1 MSDTMTQEIPP
12 AEAISNQQTPAADA
26 IHSAENRRATAPA
39 KGSSDSTDLC
49 SRMLLEIQAAIPP
62 LWPLQDYV
70 AVNPFFGWA
79 HKSFLQVRQQL
90 AAIRDCKMLMAP
102 SYYRTCV
109 QQGLIQSSD
118 VETALQRCA
127 SDYPELYRNVAAKQV
142 MEWVMATGD
151 QMENE
156 RQVRTVAETVDA
168 CRGSLWQSH
177 IVNDVSRHLS
187 SHFDQ
192 GQALWNSPWQG
203 QPLFQAWR
211 QMVVIGRRM
220 ELLGIRNF
228 RQFVSDMPESPAES
242 ITRSLELLGVPQAA
256 WKPFLLCQLH
266 SVSGWASFLRYQGW
280 SPGSAESLT
289 EDLVGLLAIRLV
301 YDVALACTFES
312 DCPANGWVDRS
323 ALTWDDSEFADSSP
337 FSITACYCLQV
348 ASEIAYEKQLCQ
360 SLSGQAAEKQ
370 AAEKRPTERKRL
382 QMIFCIDVRSEVFRR
397 HLESVD
403 HGIETMGFA
412 GFFGLPF
419 EFVSLGSDSGAAQC
433 PVLLNPG
440 FQIHE
445 SIGGANAKDVG
456 LAVNRRQTT
465 RQLRTIWKSFQRSA
479 ASCFS
484 FVESIG
490 LTYMGKLLTD
500 SLRITKPVA
509 SPEFDG
515 VAEDQH
521 HRCGP
526 VLKTTDGT
534 QLPLSQQITL
544 AENMLRNLGLTD
556 NFAEVVAICGH
567 GADVVNNPYKSGL
580 DCGACGGH
588 SGEPNARV
596 AALLLN
602 NPDVRDALQQRG
614 ISIPEDT
621 LFVAAIHNTTTD
633 EIKFFDT
640 ADIAPDMRQRM
651 QAIQEWTASAG
662 QLCRTERTLR
672 MAIESGAANPGNDV
686 FRRSRDWAEVRP
698 EWGLAG
704 NAAFIVA
711 PRSRTQGL
719 NLAGRTFM
727 HNYDHHNDPE
737 LRILELIMTAPMVV
751 TSWINLQYY
760 ASAVDNRHFGSGN
773 KLIHNL
779 VGQFG
784 VLEGNGGDLMTGLPW
799 QSVHDGQQYQ
809 HEPLR
814 LLVLIE
820 APPESVQIIIQR
832 HAHVR
837 HLVTNGWLSLVVLHE
852 SSYYRWTSQESWQ
865 KQNAVTCS

>member
-12 AEAISNQQTPAADA
+12 VERISHQQAPAGSAAQRFED
-26 IHSAENRRATAPA
+26 HCSAEQAPGGCDLA
-39 KGSSDSTDLC
+39 MPSD
-49 SRMLLEIQAAIPP
+49 RLLLDVQAAIPP

-79 HKSFLQVRQQL
+79 HQSFLHVRQQL
-90 AAIRDCKMLMAP
+90 AAIRDCHMLMSP
-102 SYYRTCV
+102 SYYRTRV
-109 QQGLIQSSD
+109 QQEQIRLVD
-118 VETALQRCA
+118 VDTALQRCA
-127 SDYPELYRNVAAKQV
+127 EDYPDLYRNVTAKQV
-142 MEWVMATGD
+142 MDWVMTASD
-151 QMENE
+151 QVESE
-156 RQVRTVAETVDA
+156 RQIRTVAETVDA
-168 CRGSLWQSH
+168 SRGSLWQSH

-220 ELLGIRNF
+220 ELLGIKNF
-228 RQFVSDMPESPAES
+228 RQFVTDMPDSAAES
-242 ITRSLELLGVPQAA
+242 IARSLELLGVPQTA

-266 SVSGWASFLRYQGW
+266 SVSGWASYLRYQGW

-289 EDLVGLLAIRLV
+289 DDLVALLAIRLV

-312 DCPANGWVDRS
+312 DCPAAGWVDGS
-323 ALTWDDSEFADSSP
+323 AAAFDDAEVSAGSP

-348 ASEIAYEKQLCQ
+348 ASEVAYEQHLCR
-360 SLSGQAAEKQ
+360 SLSKLDADERGDRRQTAA
-370 AAEKRPTERKRL
+370 RKRL

-403 HGIETMGFA
+403 QGIETMGFA
-412 GFFGLPF
+412 GFFGMPF
-419 EFVSLGSDSGAAQC
+419 EFVPLGSDSGAAQC

-440 FQIHE
+440 FRIHE
-445 SIGGANAKDVG
+445 GIAGADASEVG
-456 LAVNRRQTT
+456 RAIDRRQTT

-500 SLRITKPVA
+500 SLRMTKPVA
-509 SPEFDG
+509 SSEFDG

-526 VLKTTDGT
+526 VLNIADGT

-588 SGEPNARV
+588 SGEPNARL

-602 NPDVRDALQQRG
+602 NSEVRNALQQRG
-614 ISIPEDT
+614 ISIPDDT

-640 ADIAPDMRQRM
+640 AGIAADMRQRM
-651 QAIQEWTASAG
+651 QTIQDWTAAAG
-662 QLCRTERTLR
+662 QLCRSERALR
-672 MAIESGAANPGNDV
+672 MAIEAGTANPGDDV

-711 PRSRTQGL
+711 PRSRTEGL

-760 ASAVDNRHFGSGN
+760 ASAVDNRNFGSGN
-773 KLIHNL
+773 KLIHNV

-832 HAHVR
+832 HEHVR
-837 HLVTNGWLSLVVLHE
+837 HLVSNGWLSLVVLHE
-852 SSYYRWTSQESWQ
+852 SSYYRWTSKESWQ
-865 KQNAVTCS
+865 KQAATTVS